1 MGRFAELMDRYIK
14 EVLENP
20 GRVMEVAEKMLEDR
34 EIAGILMEAGSGDES
49 LRESL
54 RSDFEAV
61 YSNPD
66 RLRDKFASAGID
78 ISDELELIVEH
89 NNLLVKII
97 RLGME
102 GEVVSV
108 LGDDVYSYSVL
119 YASIGLLIATAN
131 RADSSRLH
139 AISEQLSKLTD
150 ELENY
155 TLTFEM
161 MLEEENRV
169 AM

>member
-20 GRVMEVAEKMLEDR
+20 GRVAEVAERMLEDR
-34 EIAGILMEAGSGDES
+34 EIARILMEAGSND
-49 LRESL
+49 ESL

-61 YSNPD
+61 FGDPD
-66 RLRDKFASAGID
+66 RLRGRFASAGID
-78 ISDELELIVEH
+78 VSEELELIVEH
-89 NNLLVKII
+89 NSLLVKII

-102 GEVVSV
+102 GDVFSL

-119 YASIGLLIATAN
+119 HVSIGLLIAAAN
-131 RADSSRLH
+131 RADISRLH
-139 AISEQLSKLTD
+139 TIAEQLSRLTD

-161 MLEEENRV
+161 MLEGEARV

>member
-14 EVLENP
+14 EVLEDP
-20 GRVMEVAEKMLEDR
+20 SRVTEVAEKMLEDG
-34 EIAGILMEAGSGDES
+34 EIARILMEAGSDD
-49 LRESL
+49 ESL

-61 YSNPD
+61 YSDPD
-66 RLRDKFASAGID
+66 RLRDRFASAGID
-78 ISDELELIVEH
+78 VSEELEIIVEH

-102 GEVVSV
+102 GDVVSV

-131 RADSSRLH
+131 RADSNRLH
-139 AISEQLSKLTD
+139 AIAEQLSKLTD

-155 TLTFEM
+155 TLTFKM
-161 MLEEENRV
+161 MLEGENRV

>member
-1 MGRFAELMDRYIK
+1 MGRYAELMDRYIK

-20 GRVMEVAEKMLEDR
+20 SRVAEVAEEMLEDR
-34 EIAGILMEAGSGDES
+34 EIARILLEAGSDD
-49 LRESL
+49 ESL

-61 YSNPD
+61 FSNPD
-66 RLRDKFASAGID
+66 RLRDRFASAGID
-78 ISDELELIVEH
+78 ISEELELIVEH
-89 NNLLVKII
+89 NNLLVRII

-102 GEVVSV
+102 GDVVSV

-119 YASIGLLIATAN
+119 YASIGLLIAAAN
-131 RADSSRLH
+131 RADNDRLH
-139 AISEQLSKLTD
+139 TIAEQLSRLTD
-150 ELENY
+150 ELESY

-161 MLEEENRV
+161 MLEEVDRV

>member
-20 GRVMEVAEKMLEDR
+20 SRVAEVAEKVLEDR
-34 EIAGILMEAGSGDES
+34 EIAGILIEAGYDD
-49 LRESL
+49 ESL
-54 RSDFEAV
+54 RSDFEV
-61 YSNPD
+61 VFGDPD
-66 RLRDKFASAGID
+66 SLRDKFASAGID
-78 ISDELELIVEH
+78 ISEELELIVEH

-102 GEVVSV
+102 GDVVSV
-108 LGDDVYSYSVL
+108 LDDDVYSYSVL
-119 YASIGLLIATAN
+119 HVSIGLLIAAAN

-139 AISEQLSKLTD
+139 TIAEQLSRLTN

-161 MLEEENRV
+161 MLEGEDRV

>member
-20 GRVMEVAEKMLEDR
+20 GRVAEVAERMLEDR
-34 EIAGILMEAGSGDES
+34 EIARILMEAGSDD
-49 LRESL
+49 ESL

-61 YSNPD
+61 FGDPD
-66 RLRDKFASAGID
+66 SLRNKFASAGID
-78 ISDELELIVEH
+78 VSEELELIVEH
-89 NNLLVKII
+89 NSLLVKII

-102 GEVVSV
+102 GDVVSV

-119 YASIGLLIATAN
+119 HVSIGLLIAAAN
-131 RADSSRLH
+131 RADKNRLY
-139 AISEQLSKLTD
+139 AIAEQLSRLTD

-161 MLEEENRV
+161 MLEGEDRV

>member
-14 EVLENP
+14 EVLEDP
-20 GRVMEVAEKMLEDR
+20 GRVMEVAEKMLEDG
-34 EIAGILMEAGSGDES
+34 EIAGILLEAGSDDES
-49 LRESL
+49 LQ
-54 RSDFEAV
+54 SDFEAV
-61 YSNPD
+61 YSDPD

-78 ISDELELIVEH
+78 ISEELEIIVKH

-97 RLGME
+97 KLGME
-102 GEVVSV
+102 RDVVSV

-131 RADSSRLH
+131 RADSNRLH
-139 AISEQLSKLTD
+139 TIAEQLSKLTD

-161 MLEEENRV
+161 MLEREDRV

>member
-1 MGRFAELMDRYIK
+1 MGRFVELMDRYIK

-20 GRVMEVAEKMLEDR
+20 DRVSEVAERMLEDR
-34 EIAGILMEAGSGDES
+34 EIARILMEAGSDDES
-49 LRESL
+49 LRGDFESVFSDPDSL
-54 RSDFEAV
+54 R
-61 YSNPD
+61 N
-66 RLRDKFASAGID
+66 KFASAGID
-78 ISDELELIVEH
+78 VSEELELIVEH

-102 GEVVSV
+102 GDVVSV

-119 YASIGLLIATAN
+119 HVSIGLLIAAAN

-139 AISEQLSKLTD
+139 AIAEQLSRLTD

-161 MLEEENRV
+161 MLEEEDRV

>member
-1 MGRFAELMDRYIK
+1 MGRYAELMDRYIK

-20 GRVMEVAEKMLEDR
+20 SRVAEVAEEMLEDR
-34 EIAGILMEAGSGDES
+34 EIARILLEAGSDD
-49 LRESL
+49 ESL

-61 YSNPD
+61 FSNPD
-66 RLRDKFASAGID
+66 RLRDRFASAGID
-78 ISDELELIVEH
+78 ISEELELIFEH
-89 NNLLVKII
+89 NNLLVRII

-102 GEVVSV
+102 GDIVSV

-119 YASIGLLIATAN
+119 HASIGLLIAAAN
-131 RADSSRLH
+131 RADSDRLH
-139 AISEQLSKLTD
+139 TIAEQLSRLTD
-150 ELENY
+150 ELESY

-161 MLEEENRV
+161 MLEEVDRV

>member
-20 GRVMEVAEKMLEDR
+20 GRVVEVAEKMLEDR
-34 EIAGILMEAGSGDES
+34 EIAKVLMEAGPNSES
-49 LRESL
+49 LQ
-54 RSDFEAV
+54 SDFKAV
-61 YSNPD
+61 FSDPD
-66 RLRDKFASAGID
+66 KLRDRFASAGID
-78 ISDELELIVEH
+78 ISEELELIVEH
-89 NNLLVKII
+89 NNLLVKIL

-102 GEVVSV
+102 GDVVYV

-119 YASIGLLIATAN
+119 HASIGLLIAAAN
-131 RADSSRLH
+131 RADVDRLH
-139 AISEQLSKLTD
+139 TIAEQLSKLTD

-161 MLEEENRV
+161 MLEGEDRV